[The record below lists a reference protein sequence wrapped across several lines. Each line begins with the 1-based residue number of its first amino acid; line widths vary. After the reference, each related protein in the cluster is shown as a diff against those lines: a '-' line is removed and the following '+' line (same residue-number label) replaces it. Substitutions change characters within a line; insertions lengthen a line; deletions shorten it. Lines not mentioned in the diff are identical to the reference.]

1 MTIENN
7 LLLLRK
13 VAHLKL
19 VRDLKG
25 SWCQGSNTYFNAI
38 YDELL
43 EVKAEIEN
51 NKQCFLED
59 ELGDVLWNYICLL
72 HHLEYEK
79 KISVESVFNRVVN
92 KYSERVNGIN
102 NGECWDD
109 IKCRQKDILQQ
120 ESQS

>member
-7 LLLLRK
+7 LLLLQK

-79 KISVESVFNRVVN
+79 KIAIESVFNRVVN

-109 IKCRQKDILQQ
+109 IKRRQKDILQQ
-120 ESQS
+120 ESKS